1 MIQQIKCIKM
11 ILQLWHLMILQIRE
25 THGQPKQKK
34 TWKRW
39 IYCPIYTHNGGSE
52 QREGENTVN
61 PRNGGTICPI
71 LLTGQK
77 ICQPPIKHSSFSTHT
92 SSGWKHQESKWGQLY
107 FPNSVTILP
116 FLHHLMVSVYS
127 RDTGVTVALSI
138 WVKNPYI
145 KKDTLLTTPQP
156 TSMYI
161 SSSIILPV
169 SSGWNNILS
178 CKWLQWGLNNN
189 IMTYMFKPFSC
200 NISNLIMTHKCES
213 PMAANHSMIR
223 REGFTTHTMIRDV
236 GQVHI
241 KDV

>member
-1 MIQQIKCIKM
+1 MRPVLLPELCHHTLFSSSSYGICIQQRY
-11 ILQLWHLMILQIRE
+11 WS
-25 THGQPKQKK
+25 
-34 TWKRW
+34 
-39 IYCPIYTHNGGSE
+39 Y
-52 QREGENTVN
+52 
-61 PRNGGTICPI
+61 
-71 LLTGQK
+71 
-77 ICQPPIKHSSFSTHT
+77 SSFVHL
-92 SSGWKHQESKWGQLY
+92 GKKPLHQKRHSA
-107 FPNSVTILP
+107 N
-116 FLHHLMVSVYS
+116 
-127 RDTGVTVALSI
+127 
-138 WVKNPYI
+138 N
-145 KKDTLLTTPQP
+145 PQP

-161 SSSIILPV
+161 SSSIILPF